1 VVIFGSG
8 LLLLFAAACSA
19 PDGEVVS
26 EGEYLVFEPIGMGQR
41 GVVADTVNASHWVLR
56 SESAWL
62 AAQDSLSPLGPFK
75 PVDFDQAMVVVI
87 ALPATNGGYSIEVA
101 SVERH
106 SDRITVDYVISEP
119 SMDCL
124 PVVGA
129 ALPFQ
134 AVRVRK
140 DDLPVE
146 FVERR
151 ESYRCTWEH

>member
-1 VVIFGSG
+1 VI
-8 LLLLFAAACSA
+8 
-19 PDGEVVS
+19 S

-41 GVVADTVNASHWVLR
+41 GIVTDTLNASHWVLR
-56 SESAWL
+56 DEASWL

-75 PVDFDQAMVVVI
+75 TVDFDQAMVVVI
-87 ALPATNGGYSIEVA
+87 ALPAVSGGYSIEVA
-101 SVERH
+101 SVERQV
-106 SDRITVDYVISEP
+106 DRIAVEYVISEP
-119 SMDCL
+119 SSDCI

-146 FVERR
+146 FEERR
-151 ESYRCTWEH
+151 EPYRCTWEH